1 MTIAEIAQRAGVSKT
16 AVSRYLNNGYV
27 SEEKK
32 RRIRTVIEETGYTP
46 SRQAQNLRRGSSQT
60 IGVIL
65 PKIDSESMSRMVA
78 GISQVLEEK
87 GFQLLLANTGNDA
100 SREISYLEYFKND
113 QVDGILFI
121 PTTLTRQHKQAI
133 TSSRVPIVL
142 IGQKASYVSCVYH
155 DDFSAARE
163 LTEIL
168 IGNGRRH
175 IAMLGVSH
183 HDQTAGEARYHGF
196 SEALRQNGLKEVPAR
211 IVQAD
216 AHINS
221 GYEGCQKLLQN
232 CPETDAILCT
242 ADTIAIGAM
251 RYIHESGREVPRD
264 IAIAGMGHN
273 RMSEIIVPRLTTVHY
288 YYKTCGAE
296 AAKVLL
302 QILETGVDMHKQ
314 IQLGYRIMMQETTD
328 QPALNSDT
336 AS

>member
-32 RRIRTVIEETGYTP
+32 RRIRAVIEETGYTP

-65 PKIDSESMSRMVA
+65 PKIDSESISRIVA

-87 GFQLLLANTGNDA
+87 GFQLLLANTGNDIR
-100 SREISYLEYFKND
+100 REISYLEYFKND

-121 PTTLTRQHKQAI
+121 PTSLTRQHQQAVV
-133 TSSRVPIVL
+133 SSRVPIVL
-142 IGQKASYVSCVYH
+142 IGQKANYVSCVYH
-155 DDFSAARE
+155 DEFSAARE

-168 IGNGRRH
+168 IGSGRRH
-175 IAMLGVSH
+175 IAMLGVNH
-183 HDQTAGEARYHGF
+183 RDQAAGEARYHGF
-196 SEALRQNGLKEVPAR
+196 AEALRENGLKEVPAR
-211 IVQAD
+211 IVQTD
-216 AHINS
+216 IHIDS
-221 GYEGCQKLLQN
+221 GYEGCCKLLQS
-232 CPETDAILCT
+232 CPETDAVLCAT
-242 ADTIAIGAM
+242 DTIAIGAM

-264 IAIAGMGHN
+264 IALAGIGHN
-273 RMSEIIVPRLTTVHY
+273 RMSEIIAPRLTTVHY

-302 QILETGVDMHKQ
+302 QILGTGVDMHKQ
-314 IQLGYRIMMQETTD
+314 IQLGYRVIMQETTD